1 LPLDQVVILTT
12 GSQGEPLSALS
23 RIANNEHKQIKIIP
37 GDTVVISATPIP
49 GNERSVANTINA
61 LFLRGANVVY
71 GRGAGV
77 HVSGHACREEQ
88 KLMINLCK
96 PKFFMPLHGEYR
108 MLVRH
113 AELAVECN
121 VDPEHTFV
129 MENGEILE
137 VSKDKAH
144 VSGRVSSGVILID
157 SSRAFEIDE
166 SIVEQ
171 RQHIAEDGL
180 VMVAMSVDQSS
191 KLLAGPDV
199 SLRGLILPKG
209 VPAEEF
215 VIKVQ
220 DEAKRL
226 LTELSGNKQIQKEA
240 LKQQLA
246 LALTDY
252 FEENVKASPFV
263 QIILNEV
270 SEAKSRSRQS
280 TSSRAD
286 SKT

>member
-1 LPLDQVVILTT
+1 
-12 GSQGEPLSALS
+12 
-23 RIANNEHKQIKIIP
+23 
-37 GDTVVISATPIP
+37 
-49 GNERSVANTINA
+49 
-61 LFLRGANVVY
+61 
-71 GRGAGV
+71 
-77 HVSGHACREEQ
+77 
-88 KLMINLCK
+88 
-96 PKFFMPLHGEYR
+96 

-121 VDPEHTFV
+121 VDPENTFV

-137 VSKDKAH
+137 VSREKAH
-144 VSGRVSSGVILID
+144 VSGRVASGVILID
-157 SSRAFEIDE
+157 SSRAFEIDD

-171 RQHIAEDGL
+171 RQHIAEDGM
-180 VMVAMSVDQSS
+180 VMVAMSIDQSA

-226 LTELSGNKQIQKEA
+226 LAELSDNQQVPKEA

-246 LALTDY
+246 LGLTEY

-263 QIILNEV
+263 QIILSEV

-280 TSSRAD
+280 TSARTD
-286 SKT
+286 SAT

>member
-1 LPLDQVVILTT
+1 
-12 GSQGEPLSALS
+12 
-23 RIANNEHKQIKIIP
+23 
-37 GDTVVISATPIP
+37 
-49 GNERSVANTINA
+49 
-61 LFLRGANVVY
+61 
-71 GRGAGV
+71 
-77 HVSGHACREEQ
+77 
-88 KLMINLCK
+88 
-96 PKFFMPLHGEYR
+96 
-108 MLVRH
+108 
-113 AELAVECN
+113 
-121 VDPEHTFV
+121 
-129 MENGEILE
+129 
-137 VSKDKAH
+137 
-144 VSGRVSSGVILID
+144 
-157 SSRAFEIDE
+157 
-166 SIVEQ
+166 
-171 RQHIAEDGL
+171 
-180 VMVAMSVDQSS
+180 MSVDQSS